1 MASHGKSEAQEAKK
15 VQRAAFKTRLSA
27 LSDDEVNVQSEK
39 AQEVIL
45 SLPQF
50 QQAKRVGIYLSMPT
64 AEAQTDRLVRHALE
78 NDKKVFVP
86 YIYPVGNEKAKKK
99 IMDMLRL
106 ESIKDYESLERDSW
120 GIPKLPKE
128 GREVRENAMG
138 GVGLSLSSEGAHK
151 EGIELAGLDLI
162 VVPAVAFDRDMNRM
176 GHGAGFYDH
185 YLSRFCSGGKRTK
198 PFLVGLCLAEQ
209 IIGPGQLIM
218 QEWDWKVDA
227 VAVGDGSLLTSEDTQ

>member
-1 MASHGKSEAQEAKK
+1 MDAQEAKK
-15 VQRAAFKTRLSA
+15 IQRAAFKTRLSA
-27 LSDDEVNVQSEK
+27 LSEGEVNVQSEK
-39 AQEVIL
+39 AQDVIL
-45 SLPQF
+45 SLPQY

-64 AEAQTDRLVRHALE
+64 AEAQTGKLVRDALK

-86 YIYPVGNEKAKKK
+86 YIYPVGTEKPKKK
-99 IMDMLRL
+99 VMDMLRL
-106 ESIKDYESLERDSW
+106 ESIEDYQGLERDSW

-128 GREVRENAMG
+128 GRQVRENAMG
-138 GVGLSLSSEGAHK
+138 GVGLSLSSEGPH
-151 EGIELAGLDLI
+151 ETEIEAAGLDLI

-185 YLSRFCSGGKRTK
+185 YLSRFCLGGKRTK

-209 IIGPGQLIM
+209 VIEPGQLVM